1 MQNVRI
7 PPQSMAAEKAV
18 LGACLLN
25 DSAIFSA
32 MEFVRA
38 ADFYKKEHQV
48 IFQTMLDLNSA
59 SYVCDLVAVSE
70 RLAKQ
75 GQLEMVGGVEYL
87 ASLTGEVPSLANAE
101 YYSQI
106 VADKATQRQLI
117 TAAQKVV
124 DDGYQGHK
132 DALELLGDA
141 AAVIDRVGEQR
152 LGSGVQEAALVMER
166 EFNKLDDIKAHDGI
180 TGVPTFRDLD
190 NRLSGLQKGD
200 LIILAARP
208 GCGKTSM
215 AVNIAANAALLNNFE
230 IVATSLI
237 ALCIFKEAVSARLW
251 RAIILV
257 TLSSMLLSVE
267 DISGLHFSWG
277 SLLVL
282 LAAVFWG
289 LENNCTRM
297 LANKNTYEIVTL
309 KGLGSGVGSL
319 LIALTIGEALPRAPY
334 ILLTLLLGFVA
345 YGLSIFCYIKAQNVL
360 GAAKTSAYY
369 AIAPFIGAL
378 FSFIFLQETPSPNYL
393 PALMLM
399 LAGTAIIIIDTL
411 ALTHTHRHTH
421 TLIST
426 HNGVTSRQTIR
437 HEHPHSH
444 ILPNRK
450 HNHRHRPAILPK

>member
-1 MQNVRI
+1 M
-7 PPQSMAAEKAV
+7 SK
-18 LGACLLN
+18 GLLATIY
-25 DSAIFSA
+25 AI
-32 MEFVRA
+32 
-38 ADFYKKEHQV
+38 
-48 IFQTMLDLNSA
+48 
-59 SYVCDLVAVSE
+59 
-70 RLAKQ
+70 
-75 GQLEMVGGVEYL
+75 
-87 ASLTGEVPSLANAE
+87 
-101 YYSQI
+101 
-106 VADKATQRQLI
+106 
-117 TAAQKVV
+117 
-124 DDGYQGHK
+124 
-132 DALELLGDA
+132 A
-141 AAVIDRVGEQR
+141 AA
-152 LGSGVQEAALVMER
+152 A
-166 EFNKLDDIKAHDGI
+166 FY
-180 TGVPTFRDLD
+180 
-190 NRLSGLQKGD
+190 
-200 LIILAARP
+200 
-208 GCGKTSM
+208 
-215 AVNIAANAALLNNFE
+215 AVNIPLSKILLQNVAPTMLAALLYLGAGLGIGLIYFCSPKSAGQAGSPNLSKEDLPYTAGMIILDVLAPIALMLGLTRTAAANAALLNNFE

-297 LANKNTYEIVTL
+297 LASKNTYEIVTL

-393 PALMLM
+393 PALLLM

-444 ILPNRK
+444 ILPNRQ